1 MGVERWFDKDAVMG
15 RGDVVLE
22 EHVTGCEVDMLEN
35 GITADA
41 FVVLWNFVPRLSL
54 YHLVLEPMKG

>member
-1 MGVERWFDKDAVMG
+1 MSVRRWFDKDAVMG
-15 RGDVVLE
+15 HGDVVLE

-41 FVVLWNFVPRLSL
+41 FVQVIMTF
-54 YHLVLEPMKG
+54 